1 MVFIWTF
8 GCHTEVED
16 VGGGGG
22 SRKITDLLPL
32 LVREKYNVGSN
43 FGYHAVTSFIPL
55 PFPAAAASP
64 AIALLAWHQSVR

>member
-16 VGGGGG
+16 VGGG

-55 PFPAAAASP
+55 PFPA
-64 AIALLAWHQSVR
+64 IALLAWHQSVR